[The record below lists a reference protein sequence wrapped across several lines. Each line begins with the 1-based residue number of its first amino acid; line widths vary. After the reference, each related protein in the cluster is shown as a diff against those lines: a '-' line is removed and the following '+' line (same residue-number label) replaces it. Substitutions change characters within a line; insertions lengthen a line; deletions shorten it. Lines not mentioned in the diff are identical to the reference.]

1 MNTNGILGFPSA
13 WAAQF
18 GASIMSPDYAF
29 PTVRN
34 GMRLTRKLIRR
45 DIDTAMP
52 ITPNNPIA
60 RWKIP
65 ASGTTVLDFRRG
77 GVCITFS
84 VSATAPGANPCP
96 SNLAWNLIERFR
108 VEQGGNYVVDQ
119 RYYGLQETLMYNLQ
133 TILEQ
138 RQTTAAV
145 LWGAGSITLRKT
157 RAGGYKY
164 CIPFQSNCITKAVM
178 PWFIMER
185 ARTSGITN
193 MWSTVAFQDV
203 YMQWEFIKPEA
214 FVETDV
220 ASPVSWNIT
229 RMEIE
234 YEELQIEELASF
246 MNNWHTF
253 NTKYPKLPFRTLYTI
268 LQDLS
273 TAAEQY
279 IPLDIKVSSLICI
292 FCTFRFT
299 NTAENTT
306 IRDKFEDYLGQAD
319 LPLIEYQWEINNN
332 VYPDKPVSLLDPAW
346 VEAYKMMLNTLG
358 KYHGRGLHENVTPIL
373 PNEYIGQ
380 RFVLCF
386 DGNVNPF
393 APNLLNPISTSRGNI
408 QVKLRLKFANA
419 IAAGIQMVV
428 HTYHWKMWNMGS
440 KGDVPLV
447 EV

>member
-1 MNTNGILGFPSA
+1 MNTNGILGFPST
-13 WAAQF
+13 WSQQL
-18 GASIMSPDYAF
+18 GPYVMSPDYMF
-29 PTVRN
+29 PSVRN

-65 ASGTTVLDFRRG
+65 ASGTTILDFRRG
-77 GVCITFS
+77 GVYITFS
-84 VSATAPGANPCP
+84 VAATAPGANPCP

-108 VEQGGNYVVDQ
+108 LEQGGNYVVDQ
-119 RYYGLQETLMYNLQ
+119 RYYGLQETLMYNMQ
-133 TILEQ
+133 TVLEQ
-138 RQTTAAV
+138 RETTASV
-145 LWGAGSITLRKT
+145 LWGAGSVTLRKT

-164 CIPFQSNCITKAVM
+164 CLPFHSNAITKAVL
-178 PWFIMER
+178 PWFMMEK
-185 ARTSGITN
+185 ASK
-193 MWSTVAFQDV
+193 TVGVGGWATAAFQDV
-203 YMQWEFIKPEA
+203 FMQWEFIKPES

-220 ASPVSWNIT
+220 PSPVTWTIT
-229 RMEIE
+229 RMEVE
-234 YEELQIEELASF
+234 YEELQVEELAAF
-246 MNNWHTF
+246 MMNWHTF
-253 NTKYPKLPFRTLYTI
+253 NTKYPRLPFRTLYTI

-279 IPLDIKVSSLICI
+279 IPLDIKVSSLINI
-292 FCTFRFT
+292 FCTFRY
-299 NTAENTT
+299 TADIENTT

-319 LPLIEYQWEINNN
+319 LPLIEYQWEVNNT
-332 VYPDKPVSLLDPAW
+332 VYPDKPVSMIDPAW
-346 VEAYKMMLNTLG
+346 VEAYKMMLNSLG

-373 PNEYIGQ
+373 PSEYTQQ
-380 RFVLCF
+380 RFILCF

-393 APNLLNPISTSRGNI
+393 APNLLNPISTSKGNVQI
-408 QVKLRLKFANA
+408 KIRLKFNA
-419 IAAGIQMVV
+419 PINPGIQMVV